1 MAGAGLRVVA
11 VGVEVEVVEVVAGI
25 VAMEEE
31 EEEEV
36 AEAVWILPRA
46 SAAATQLGL
55 GARLFLGACFD
66 L

>member
-11 VGVEVEVVEVVAGI
+11 VGVEVGVEEVVAGI
-25 VAMEEE
+25 VATEEE
-31 EEEEV
+31 EVEV

-55 GARLFLGACFD
+55 GARLYLEGCFD